1 MSFEP
6 HTDAQM
12 KIFLTERRGTDEICV
27 LVPHF
32 HTKHKLYI
40 RQLHRPIDKSFTFKT
55 TTVFHRKKLFLNIN
69 ARVLPSIPK
78 ILTKTR
84 NACKRKSLSAREPKR
99 RGYREFSPVKRAFQ
113 GLQNGLFSLFVS
125 RTTYI

>member
-6 HTDAQM
+6 NTDAQM

-99 RGYREFSPVKRAFQ
+99 RGYHEFSPVKRAFQ